1 MVSSLTE
8 PRLDLPSPAPSPMT
22 FDPAWAL
29 SAACRTIGIT
39 HFFEDLSPEHRGD
52 PYAKAREVCA
62 GCPRRVRL
70 SCLATAIGEGLR
82 TGFFAGCIPARRL
95 ELRKAAQA
103 EGVVVNDP
111 AALVSFLDTVV

>member
-1 MVSSLTE
+1 VSLLADSH
-8 PRLDLPSPAPSPMT
+8 LDQLSPAVLPAT

-29 SAACRTIGIT
+29 SAQCRTIGIT
-39 HFFEDLSPEHRGD
+39 HFFEDLSPERRGD

-62 GCPRRVRL
+62 ACPRRVRL
-70 SCLATAIGEGLR
+70 SCLATSISEGLR

-103 EGVVVNDP
+103 EGVAVNDP
-111 AALVSFLDTVV
+111 VALVSFLDTVV

>member
-1 MVSSLTE
+1 VSTLAD
-8 PRLDLPSPAPSPMT
+8 PRLDQPTPAQTPLT

-29 SAACRTIGIT
+29 SAQCRTVGIT
-39 HFFEDLSPEHRGD
+39 HFFEDLSPERRGD

-62 GCPRRVRL
+62 VCPRRVRL

-95 ELRKAAQA
+95 ELRKAAQTQ
-103 EGVVVNDP
+103 GVIVNDP
-111 AALVSFLDTVV
+111 AALVTFLDTIV

>member
-1 MVSSLTE
+1 VSTLADT
-8 PRLDLPSPAPSPMT
+8 RLDQPSPVQLPMR
-22 FDPAWAL
+22 FDSAWAL
-29 SAACRTIGIT
+29 SAACRTVGIT
-39 HFFEDLSPEHRGD
+39 HFFEDLSPERRGD

-62 GCPRRVRL
+62 VCPRRVRL

-111 AALVSFLDTVV
+111 ASLVAFLDTVV

>member
-1 MVSSLTE
+1 VSTLAD
-8 PRLDLPSPAPSPMT
+8 PRLDQPTPAQTPLT

-29 SAACRTIGIT
+29 SAQCRTVGIT
-39 HFFEDLSPEHRGD
+39 HFFEDLSPDRRGD

-62 GCPRRVRL
+62 VCPRRVRL

-103 EGVVVNDP
+103 QGVAVNDP
-111 AALVSFLDTVV
+111 AALVAFLDTIV